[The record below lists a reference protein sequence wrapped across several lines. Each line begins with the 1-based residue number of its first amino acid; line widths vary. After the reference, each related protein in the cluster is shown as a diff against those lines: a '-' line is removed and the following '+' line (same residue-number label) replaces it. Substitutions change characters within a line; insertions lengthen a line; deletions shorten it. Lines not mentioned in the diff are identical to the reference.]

1 MYLMQHRKCRL
12 LGIMFKIITNFFSVS
27 ALLIYAVWEGTTLTM
42 TTKDCAFLNT
52 QKFHLRPSLSLCLW
66 ISDAKFY
73 FSYFFLVCEGEEL
86 ILLSAV
92 ARLPLTCL
100 WDLRFLSHSVASLVF
115 NLTALLSK
123 WSLCYR
129 QVFIIP
135 LALLAPW
142 QHSRELKP
150 FWSSLPI
157 LRAFCFSARLEPDL
171 GSRRSLFFGF

>member
-1 MYLMQHRKCRL
+1 
-12 LGIMFKIITNFFSVS
+12 MFKTTTNFSCQ
-27 ALLIYAVWEGTTLTM
+27 LLLFYAVWEGTTITT
-42 TTKDCAFLNT
+42 TTKDCAFLNA
-52 QKFHLRPSLSLCLW
+52 QRFHSTPSLSLCLW

-73 FSYFFLVCEGEEL
+73 FSYYFLVCGGEGL

-92 ARLPLTCL
+92 ACLTLTCL
-100 WDLRFLSHSVASLVF
+100 WDLYFLLHSVASLVF

-123 WSLCYR
+123 WSLCCR

-142 QHSRELKP
+142 QLSRELKP

-157 LRAFCFSARLEPDL
+157 LRAFCFSPQLEL
-171 GSRRSLFFGF
+171 GFGSLRSKVFGF